1 MEQRTYEMPY
11 TAPDDDVRELLDRI
25 RNSKQYKNAKTVY
38 VKLLFGDVR
47 IDAAQEM
54 VDYVCKYLPKAKT
67 IGMSLTLFAQ
77 KYDGIPFVRMSAMF
91 FENSDVDIIS
101 YDERPKCYMTAGNIV
116 GDKIGKIKNKKA
128 VEMITTGGVGVDV
141 SKFIEYA
148 SKGCGDAPIFG
159 AVAGIFDVDAEIDN
173 IFNLSASWDIRVRK
187 KDPMSQFIV
196 VGDQVLEDGA
206 VMAVFSGEDL
216 HVKCDYLLGWK
227 PLGREFTITKM
238 ASDTCVET
246 IDNMP
251 ATRVFERYL
260 GVKADDKFLFN
271 ICEFPF
277 VVERDG
283 LLMGRVPPCFDND
296 KRLYFNANLRE
307 GEKLRLSYGHP
318 QEILR
323 ETWFESEEMRR
334 FAPQS
339 LSIVACGNRAFF
351 LKDNAQMEIDDYARF
366 FPQVVVSNGQAEL
379 YMQSGRGGTLNT
391 ALIVT
396 GMREG
401 EMKTVPNAIE
411 TCSCPYSAGNQII
424 PLGTRLATFLNVT
437 AADLRDKAQEAEKAS
452 VAKSRFLSNMSHEIR
467 TPINAILGMDEMIL
481 RECDD
486 EKILEYAENIRVA
499 SANLLGLVN
508 DILDFSKIEA
518 GKLDIIPVEYELSS
532 LLNDLVNMVESRAK
546 KKGLEFHIEVPES
559 VPSAL
564 YGDEIRIK
572 QVVTNIL
579 TNAVKYTE
587 KGSVRLIVSYKT
599 EGAETVKLR
608 FSVKD
613 TGIGIKKEDIGK
625 LFNAFERIEES
636 RNRTIEGTGLG
647 MNITQRLLALMGS
660 NLEVSSVYGE
670 GSEFSFEIEQKIM
683 NAAPMGRFEDAYR
696 QALKKRSVYKQR
708 FIAPTAKI
716 LVVDD
721 TAMNLTVVKGLLK
734 PTKINIATA
743 ESGYEALRMVTEE
756 RYDIIFLDHRMPGI
770 DGIETLKQMKELTDN
785 LSKDV
790 PVISLTANAVS
801 GAKEV
806 YMRAGFDDYLTKPI
820 DSHQLEDLIVKY
832 LPEDK
837 VEFLPDKGEPA
848 EGADNSAPE
857 NSGASESA
865 LPKWLLETPCLDV
878 HQGILTC
885 GSEETYMGALTV
897 FAEAIE
903 PGIREIKKYYEEK
916 DLKSYTIKVHALKST
931 ARIIGANEL
940 SERAK
945 RLEDAGNSEYV
956 EEIEKDTPALL
967 SLYESYLKW
976 LAPLLQQDDNEDKEE
991 ISPSDLKEAFESL
1004 KEVAASFDY
1013 DSLTYILDELSKYK
1027 LPEIERAKYAAL
1039 KHAAQ
1044 LPDWDMVREILG

>member
-11 TAPDDDVRELLDRI
+11 TTPDDDIRELLDRI

-47 IDAAQEM
+47 TNAAQDM

-77 KYDGIPFVRMSAMF
+77 KYDGIPFVRMSVIF
-91 FENSDVDIIS
+91 LESSGVEII
-101 YDERPKCYMTAGNIV
+101 YHDDTPKCFMTAGKIV
-116 GDKIGKIKNKKA
+116 NGELKDVKGKKA
-128 VEMITTGGVGVDV
+128 VEMITIGGVGIDV

-148 SKGCGDAPIFG
+148 SEDLDDVPIFG

-173 IFNLSASWDIRVRK
+173 IFNITGAADIKVRK
-187 KDPMSQFIV
+187 KSPMSQFIV
-196 VGDQVLEDGA
+196 ADGKVLEEGM
-206 VMAVFSGEDL
+206 VMAVFTGDDL
-216 HVKCDYLLGWK
+216 FVKCDYLLGWK

-238 ASDTCVET
+238 PVDTCVET
-246 IDNMP
+246 IDNIP
-251 ATRVFERYL
+251 AAEVYERYL
-260 GVKADDKFLFN
+260 GVKADEKFLFN

-277 VVERDG
+277 VVNRNG
-283 LLMGRVPPCFDND
+283 LLMGRVPPCYDNER
-296 KRLYFNANLRE
+296 RLYFNGNLHE
-307 GEKLRLSYGHP
+307 GEKIHISYGHVR
-318 QEILR
+318 EILK
-323 ETWFESEEMRR
+323 ETWAESEEMRN
-334 FAPQS
+334 FAPES
-339 LSIVACGNRAFF
+339 ISIVACGNRAFF
-351 LKDNAQMEIDDYARF
+351 LKDNAQIEIDDYTRF

-379 YMQSGRGGTLNT
+379 YRYKGQGGVLNT
-391 ALIVT
+391 ALVVL

-401 EMKTVPNAIE
+401 ESKTVPNAIE

-437 AADLRDKAQEAEKAS
+437 AADLKEKAKEAEKAN
-452 VAKSRFLSNMSHEIR
+452 VAKSQFLSSMSHEIR

-613 TGIGIKKEDIGK
+613 TGIGIKEEDIGK

-647 MNITQRLLALMGS
+647 MNITQRLLKLMGS

-708 FIAPTAKI
+708 FIAPNAKI

-837 VEFLPDKGEPA
+837 VEFLPDKGESA
-848 EGADNSAPE
+848 ENTGKSDSQKNDVSE
-857 NSGASESA
+857 NA

-945 RLEDAGNSEYV
+945 RLEDAGNAEYI

-976 LAPLLQQDDNEDKEE
+976 LAPLLQQDDNENKEE
-991 ISPSDLKEAFESL
+991 ISHSDLKEAFESL

-1013 DSLTYILDELSKYK
+1013 DSLTYILDELSNYK

-1044 LPDWDMVREILG
+1044 LPDWDKVREILG